1 MLSESL
7 YEKHVTSQQQKK
19 SLSDGGEV
27 LTKCYTNTDTAMA
40 MGKIE
45 TLYTLN
51 LHYCCRSKVSQ
62 ILKNRT
68 T

>member
-1 MLSESL
+1 MLSEFL
-7 YEKHVTSQQQKK
+7 YEKHVTSQHQKK

-27 LTKCYTNTDTAMA
+27 LTKCYTDTATAIA
-40 MGKIE
+40 MGKIK
-45 TLYTLN
+45 TLHTLN
-51 LHYCCRSKVSQ
+51 LHYCCMSKVSQ